1 MPFGA
6 AYHASAEL
14 AGSLRS
20 FRPMIDVQSFGG
32 DGGGGDGEMVL
43 AVHVVACLGGLSTLW
58 TPTLGLNE
66 QILSFDFQKQQPSRF
81 KASHAASQAAAFAHS
96 SLLPS
101 PSSQLLV
108 SVVVPGGLFPVHFF
122 SGVSVPQVPRAAA
135 AGGLGGGGTGGGE
148 SNRGSHESPS
158 HTQHTSHHLRRPGSF
173 EWCSP
178 LQ

>member
-14 AGSLRS
+14 AASLRS
-20 FRPMIDVQSFGG
+20 FRPTIDVQSFGG

-108 SVVVPGGLFPVHFF
+108 SVVLVAPLPLHCMFV
-122 SGVSVPQVPRAAA
+122 VSEPQVPRATA

-158 HTQHTSHHLRRPGSF
+158 HTQHTSHHLRSL
-173 EWCSP
+173 EACTP

>member
-20 FRPMIDVQSFGG
+20 FRPTIDVQSFGG

-81 KASHAASQAAAFAHS
+81 KASHAASQAALSAHS
-96 SLLPS
+96 P
-101 PSSQLLV
+101 PSQLLV
-108 SVVVPGGLFPVHFF
+108 SVVLVAAPLWHCL
-122 SGVSVPQVPRAAA
+122 VSVSEPQVPRAAA

-158 HTQHTSHHLRRPGSF
+158 HTQHTSHHLRSL
-173 EWCSP
+173 EACTP